1 MIVTKKHLARRT
13 VIRGMGAALALPLL
27 DGMVPAFTATRL
39 TAANPVKRFGAVY
52 AGMGMNM
59 PLYTQDGTGPLQI
72 TPILEPVSGFKDRM
86 TVIRGL
92 GMKNADTSSGG
103 TGQHSR
109 IGACW
114 LTGLRPKKTEG
125 TDLRAGVSMDQ
136 ILAEQ
141 LGQETQLK
149 SLELAVEAPELLG
162 SCEFGYTCAYTS
174 TLAWTTPST
183 PLPMEVN
190 PRLVFERL
198 FGAGDSTDS
207 RARLAQNTR
216 NRSILDAVTEDMSAL
231 EKKVGT
237 GDLAKLTEYMDSVRD
252 VERRIQRAEEQ
263 ADVEL
268 PVVEKPM
275 GIPPTFEEH
284 AKLLFDLLALAYQT
298 DLTRVATFMMVRE
311 LSLRTYPEIGVADP
325 HHPLSHHQNNPE
337 QIAKLGKLNVFH
349 MSLFNHFLERMAS
362 TPDGD
367 GSLLD
372 HSLILYG
379 SGMSDSN
386 LHLPRSVPTIVV
398 GGKEFGLKGGQH
410 IRVDDM
416 TNTQE
421 VGIAGELGTD
431 VPLCNLQATLID
443 RMGGKVE
450 QFGDS
455 TGRVNLLPL

>member
-216 NRSILDAVTEDMSAL
+216 NRSILDAVTEDMSVL

-237 GDLAKLTEYMDSVRD
+237 ADRAKLTEYMDSVRD

-284 AKLLFDLLALAYQT
+284 AKLLFDLLTLAYQT

-311 LSLRTYPEIGVADP
+311 LSLRTYPELGVADP

-337 QIAKLGKLNVFH
+337 KIAKLGKLNVFH

-398 GGKEFGLKGGQH
+398 GGKEFDLKGGQH

-431 VPLCNLQATLID
+431 VPLCNLQATLME
-443 RMGGKVE
+443 RMSGKVE